1 MKIGAAFAALVLLSS
16 PASAKETF
24 LDCQFIE
31 RPDLPVSVVIDDERM
46 VAHVR
51 YGGSRYGT
59 RLRLSPEEAE
69 FTIEQQ
75 RMVWR
80 ISRIDLSVRVT
91 IKTFEE
97 LTGTCQLADPPVRKF

>member
-1 MKIGAAFAALVLLSS
+1 MKSVAVALPFVLLAS
-16 PASAKETF
+16 PVAAKETF
-24 LDCQFIE
+24 LRCQFSE

-46 VAHVR
+46 IAHVR
-51 YGGSRYGT
+51 YGGSRFAA
-59 RLRLSPEEAE
+59 RLNLTPEEAQ

-80 ISRIDLSVRVT
+80 ISRLDLAVSVT

-97 LTGTCQLADPPVRKF
+97 LIGTCQLADPPARKF